1 MLASDAYQH
10 AGSKASLR
18 SFHRWLSSL
27 GVGLLPGAQG
37 TYASVLVA
45 ALAALW
51 LGLGGA
57 PLTGWPYG
65 ILVAGVTAVALWSS
79 HMALRLRVF
88 GTSRDPG
95 QITIDEAAG
104 MLLALWGVSRIG
116 WELVAAV
123 VLFRLFD
130 ILKPLGVD
138 RLQRLPGAWGVMAD
152 DLLAGLY
159 ALAVW
164 RLLAW
169 APLLL

>member
-1 MLASDAYQH
+1 
-10 AGSKASLR
+10 LR

-51 LGLGGA
+51 LVRGGG
-57 PLTGWPYG
+57 PLCGWPYG
-65 ILVAGVTAVALWSS
+65 LLVAGATAVALWSS

-88 GTSRDPG
+88 GASPDPG
-95 QITIDEAAG
+95 AITIDEAAG
-104 MLLALWGVSRIG
+104 MLLALWGISRMG
-116 WELVAAV
+116 WELVAAL

-138 RLQRLPGAWGVMAD
+138 RLQRLPGAWGVVAD

-164 RLLAW
+164 QLLAW
-169 APLLL
+169 LPTLL